1 MHTVGSGIKQSRI
14 AFSTS
19 LCHCETARWGNLK
32 QIAID
37 LAIDY
42 QMNTDTRIGL
52 SNNNTYFLRISHLPA
67 FYHFGLDN
75 ILGRCHHCLHCL
87 HRHHHHHHRLIF
99 VQNFVSHHTQMWFD
113 AKRLTVHMKCFAA
126 VWWFVCLILILM
138 RMRKGPHWRK
148 AHLINEKPMILRACV
163 ECGCD
168 RKHLFIYLTCN
179 CSTMIC
185 YVIHQ
190 HFCFYSQLLSAC
202 TFRIRALWS
211 VKRG

>member
-1 MHTVGSGIKQSRI
+1 
-14 AFSTS
+14 
-19 LCHCETARWGNLK
+19 
-32 QIAID
+32 
-37 LAIDY
+37 
-42 QMNTDTRIGL
+42 MNTDTRIGL

-75 ILGRCHHCLHCL
+75 IFGPLPSLL
-87 HRHHHHHHRLIF
+87 TLPTPPPPPSQSADF

-113 AKRLTVHMKCFAA
+113 AKRLSVHMKCFAA
-126 VWWFVCLILILM
+126 VWWFVCLILIWCVCERDHTLTKSSFNK
-138 RMRKGPHWRK
+138 RKTNDF
-148 AHLINEKPMILRACV
+148 ASLCERARA
-163 ECGCD
+163 CD